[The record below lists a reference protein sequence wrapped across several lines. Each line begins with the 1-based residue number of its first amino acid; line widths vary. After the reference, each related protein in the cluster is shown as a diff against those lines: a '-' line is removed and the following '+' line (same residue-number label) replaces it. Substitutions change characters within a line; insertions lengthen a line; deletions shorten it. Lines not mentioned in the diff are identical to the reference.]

1 MTQSF
6 FKCID
11 DLHKLLMT
19 RFIIVVYAKRLC
31 GHPKKK
37 IEFSGFIIHWVLG
50 NMTLMCLCL

>member
-37 IEFSGFIIHWVLG
+37 LNFRVLSYIG
-50 NMTLMCLCL
+50 SLAT